1 MYKMYGVE
9 SAGKKGVNVV
19 SGIIGAN
26 KRWIEL
32 FLIGV
37 ITLEYIPH
45 EVLGIRV
52 KRMFAPINDT
62 LRSLFR
68 NQFFHLALFITMLW
82 SCCIKKDLILFIL
95 LAIFMMT
102 YRIHHEMDEH
112 RR

>member
-1 MYKMYGVE
+1 MNSVE
-9 SAGKKGVNVV
+9 SAGKKGVADV

-32 FLIGV
+32 FLVGF

-45 EVLGIRV
+45 DILGFKL
-52 KRMFAPINDT
+52 KRMLSPINNT
-62 LRSLFR
+62 LQSFFR
-68 NQFFHLALFITMLW
+68 NRAFHLGLFIVMIW

-95 LAIFMMT
+95 LSIFMMT
-102 YRIHHEMDEH
+102 YRIHHEIEEN

>member
-1 MYKMYGVE
+1 MNSVE
-9 SAGKKGVNVV
+9 SAGKKGVAAV

-32 FLIGV
+32 FLVGV

-45 EVLGIRV
+45 EVLGFRL
-52 KRMFAPINDT
+52 KRMFSPVNNT

-68 NQFFHLALFITMLW
+68 NQLFHIALFIVMIW
-82 SCCIKKDLILFIL
+82 SCCVKKDLILFIL
-95 LAIFMMT
+95 LSIFMMT
-102 YRIHHEMDEH
+102 YRIHHEIDGT

>member
-9 SAGKKGVNVV
+9 SAGKKGVSVV

-32 FLIGV
+32 FLVGV

-45 EVLGIRV
+45 DILGFKL
-52 KRMFAPINDT
+52 KRLFAPVNDT

-68 NQFFHLALFITMLW
+68 NQLFHLVLFITMVW

-102 YRIHHEMDEH
+102 YRIHHEIDEKQ
-112 RR
+112 R

>member
-1 MYKMYGVE
+1 MYGVE
-9 SAGKKGVNVV
+9 SAGKKGVTFV

-32 FLIGV
+32 FLVGV

-45 EVLGIRV
+45 EVLGF
-52 KRMFAPINDT
+52 KLKKMFAPVNDS

-68 NQFFHLALFITMLW
+68 NQFFHLALFITMVW
-82 SCCIKKDLILFIL
+82 SCCIKRDLILFL
-95 LAIFMMT
+95 LLSIFMMT
-102 YRIHHEMDEH
+102 YRIHHELDEH